1 MTREEYNSRIVAR
14 KKKSTIIKGSLGIAA
29 FLIFASIVG
38 HIDSDAY
45 AGIHSV
51 KGTVSAFGNYILD
64 ENGHTYDVTGFQC
77 GADVIVKLDG
87 QGNILSVVSK

>member
-1 MTREEYNSRIVAR
+1 MTCEEYNSRIVAR

>member
-1 MTREEYNSRIVAR
+1 MTREEYNKRAIAR
-14 KKKSTIIKGSLGIAA
+14 KRKSIIIKGSLGIAA

-38 HIDSDAY
+38 NMDSNAY

-51 KGTVSAFGNYILD
+51 KGTVSASGPYIVD
-64 ENGHTYDVTGFQC
+64 ENGHTYDVTGFQS
-77 GADVIVKLDG
+77 GADVTVKLDG